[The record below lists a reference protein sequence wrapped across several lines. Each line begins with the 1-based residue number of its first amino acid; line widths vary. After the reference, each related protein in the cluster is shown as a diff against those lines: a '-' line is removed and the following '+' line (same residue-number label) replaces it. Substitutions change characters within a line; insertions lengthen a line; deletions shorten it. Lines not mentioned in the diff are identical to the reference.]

1 VLDAYNTIAND
12 GVFVA
17 PSLVRATIGAD
28 GTMTKAPASAT
39 RRALPASIAQELTQ
53 MLVRVVEGG
62 TGVKAEIPGYAVA
75 GKTGT
80 AQIPYP
86 GRASYIPG
94 DYNATFVGFAPAQDP
109 VLSMIVV
116 IERPT
121 PDFYGGD
128 VAAPVFARVMDYALH
143 RYGVPG
149 TPGLIA
155 PARNSGSVSLFQDVT

>member
-1 VLDAYNTIAND
+1 
-12 GVFVA
+12 
-17 PSLVRATIGAD
+17 
-28 GTMTKAPASAT
+28 MTKAPASAT